1 MKEPASSVDSLVC
14 GVSLRCIALPSHA
27 SIPSHQHHMAR
38 TSTKTIQDLDITFE
52 TGDGDITKTF
62 TLKWVRTGNEP
73 GKFMIEGQELDF
85 NGQVVPMGKIQGT
98 DISNMVELVRNSV
111 QNKIKKEALTYSAFL
126 NLNLATRV
134 RELIHDKDDVVRS
147 YHSGGMSEH
156 TASQNLVYYLAVN
169 SRGNTY
175 QADNLCGTRARLLT
189 AEKAAGMRKLLAPIT
204 EDEVYRIRELC
215 SQYRQVF
222 DQELNS
228 CYATFYK
235 SCEAALT
242 DLFNN
247 ARASKEQSEQAEATN
262 INFTTVID
270 RYIK

>member
-1 MKEPASSVDSLVC
+1 
-14 GVSLRCIALPSHA
+14 
-27 SIPSHQHHMAR
+27 MAR

-73 GKFMIEGQELDF
+73 GKFMIDGQELDF
-85 NGQVVPMGKIQGT
+85 NGQVIPMGRVHGT
-98 DISNMVELVRNSV
+98 DISNIVELVRNSV

-126 NLNLATRV
+126 NLNLASKLRQ
-134 RELIHDKDDVVRS
+134 LIHDKDDVLRT
-147 YHSGGMSEH
+147 YIDGGMSDQADH
-156 TASQNLVYYLAVN
+156 QHLVYYLAVN

-175 QADNLCGTRARLLT
+175 AADNICGTRPRLLT
-189 AEKAAGMRKLLAPIT
+189 DERARGMRNITAPIT
-204 EDEVYRIRELC
+204 EDELYRIKELC
-215 SQYRQVF
+215 RQYRTVF
-222 DQELNS
+222 DQEVNS

>member
-1 MKEPASSVDSLVC
+1 
-14 GVSLRCIALPSHA
+14 
-27 SIPSHQHHMAR
+27 MAR

-73 GKFMIEGQELDF
+73 GKFMIDGQELDF
-85 NGQVVPMGKIQGT
+85 NGQVIPMGRIHGT
-98 DISNMVELVRNSV
+98 DISSMVELTRNAV
-111 QNKIKKEALTYSAFL
+111 QNKIKREALTYRAFL
-126 NLNLATRV
+126 NLRCATKL
-134 RELIHDKDDVVRS
+134 RELIHDKEDVMRS
-147 YHSGGMSEH
+147 YCSGGMSDSAGH
-156 TASQNLVYYLAVN
+156 SPLVYYLAVN

-175 QADNLCGTRARLLT
+175 QADNIRGTRPRLLT
-189 AEKAAGMRKLLAPIT
+189 ADKARALRDIIAPIT
-204 EDEVYRIRELC
+204 EDELHRIRELC
-215 SQYRQVF
+215 TQYRQVF

-247 ARASKEQSEQAEATN
+247 AKASKEQSEQAEATN

>member
-1 MKEPASSVDSLVC
+1 
-14 GVSLRCIALPSHA
+14 
-27 SIPSHQHHMAR
+27 MAR

-85 NGQVVPMGKIQGT
+85 NGQVIPMGKIQGN
-98 DISNMVELVRNSV
+98 DITNVIELLRNSI
-111 QNKIKKEALTYSAFL
+111 QNKIKKEPLTYSAFL
-126 NLNLATRV
+126 NLNLASELRH
-134 RELIHDKDDVVRS
+134 LIHDKDDVLRTYVD
-147 YHSGGMSEH
+147 GGMSDH
-156 TASQNLVYYLAVN
+156 TGSQMLVYYLAIN

-175 QADNLCGTRARLLT
+175 QADNICGARARLLT
-189 AEKAAGMRKLLAPIT
+189 AEKAQKLRNITAPIT

-215 SQYRQVF
+215 KQYRTVF
-222 DQELNS
+222 DQEVNS

-247 ARASKEQSEQAEATN
+247 AKASKEQSEQAEATN